1 MAVRPAPQA
10 PSRDTDGRLNWV
22 TTINTNS
29 ASCPRTYIT
38 ADTASGRRSAVS
50 VPVSCPAPRLCSRK
64 QSCSGLRGPHGPSA
78 PRTALG
84 PGLAALPLGSA
95 GRSQMAVSARPA
107 PTSKTAPHPTPPHPL
122 QALQHSYEAPL
133 PRGRPGPQRGP
144 QYGNRGEHTVF
155 QMQSAEDLRMRRP
168 WVREGPRPTTG
179 VLIRRGT
186 FGHRRREK
194 ARL

>member
-1 MAVRPAPQA
+1 
-10 PSRDTDGRLNWV
+10 
-22 TTINTNS
+22 
-29 ASCPRTYIT
+29 
-38 ADTASGRRSAVS
+38 
-50 VPVSCPAPRLCSRK
+50 
-64 QSCSGLRGPHGPSA
+64 
-78 PRTALG
+78 
-84 PGLAALPLGSA
+84 
-95 GRSQMAVSARPA
+95 MAVSARPA

-133 PRGRPGPQRGP
+133 PWGRPGPQRGP

-179 VLIRRGT
+179 VLIRRGA